1 MGLPKQKVSRV
12 LAHHLVFISRF
23 LDNLPHLLDMWT
35 VMLHFRGPP
44 SKRHGSMSGAIAS
57 LGVGK
62 LADKLLEDGQ
72 NLKDCSTSTDF

>member
-1 MGLPKQKVSRV
+1 M
-12 LAHHLVFISRF
+12 
-23 LDNLPHLLDMWT
+23 LD
-35 VMLHFRGPP
+35 FRGPR

-72 NLKDCSTSTDF
+72 NLKDCSTSTDI